1 MRLHQLLFGYYYVP
15 FSQLVCFWHELY
27 GVCVSLPISLHYLI
41 VFLVQFLK
49 NYILDTLQPGIILL
63 KVFNVCL
70 PRDQLSN
77 YSFNVRLKYIVLRL
91 LPL

>member
-1 MRLHQLLFGYYYVP
+1 MRLHQVLFGYYNVP
-15 FSQLVCFWHELY
+15 VSQLVSFGHELY
-27 GVCVSLPISLHYLI
+27 SVCVSLPLSFQYLI

-49 NYILDTLQPGIILL
+49 NDILDTLQPGIIFLEVL
-63 KVFNVCL
+63 DVCL

-77 YSFNVRLKYIVLRL
+77 YTFYVCLKYIVLRL

>member
-1 MRLHQLLFGYYYVP
+1 MRLNQLLFGYHYV
-15 FSQLVCFWHELY
+15 LVTYFVSFGHELY
-27 GVCVSLPISLHYLI
+27 WVCVSLPPSFQYLI

-49 NYILDTLQPGIILL
+49 NDILDTLQSGIIFLEIL
-63 KVFNVCL
+63 DVCL

-77 YSFNVRLKYIVLRL
+77 YTFYVRLKYIVLRL